1 MAMKKRWIGGLAL
14 VAVISLGACAP
25 TQQGAEEA
33 EEPAPAVETV
43 APATTS
49 DPSESPEA
57 MESESAEPTPDD
69 YEY

>member
-14 VAVISLGACAP
+14 VAALSLGACAP
-25 TQQGAEEA
+25 TQQGAEES
-33 EEPAPAVETV
+33 EEPAPAVETA
-43 APATTS
+43 APATE
-49 DPSESPEA
+49 PSETPEA